1 MSQENVEITREG
13 LEAFNRGDL
22 DRVSHLHHA
31 EIEWKTSTEDPDAA
45 THCGRGA
52 VRRYFEQWMESFLGL
67 HAEFDECFAVSDDVV
82 FTTYHFIGTG
92 TASGVDMD
100 WRLSVVYTYRDGT
113 VIRAEEYFDRTEALQ
128 AVGLSEQDAPA
139 DSA

>member
-45 THCGRGA
+45 THHGREA
-52 VRRYFEQWMESFLGL
+52 VRRYFEQWIDSFSGL
-67 HAEFDECFAVSDDVV
+67 RGEFDECFAVSDDVV
-82 FTTYHFIGTG
+82 FTTYHFIGSG
-92 TASGVDMD
+92 SASSVDMD

-113 VIRAEEYFDRTEALQ
+113 VFRAEEYFDRGEALEG
-128 AVGLSEQDAPA
+128 VGLSEQDAHA
-139 DSA
+139 DS